1 MFHLRNNGREK
12 LTNMTAEQVF
22 HAIENLT
29 TKTIPNR

>member
-1 MFHLRNNGREK
+1 MEGKR